1 MSSYA
6 SFLVFSRRT
15 AQFDKIH
22 GFIRNSNSTLLP
34 MTCMDPL
41 NNSLLYMISS
51 PWHKNFAN
59 HVLKPTQIHHK
70 TIQPHYQFT
79 CPPQGKLVHPLTADT
94 PASSQYPI
102 SPNELVLRDDGIRPA
117 GTMCQP
123 QQQGPSE
130 SPVPAGHTASRIQH
144 ESRGSREKSRS
155 TLSICMSSCAVSLLG

>member
-1 MSSYA
+1 MSIYA

-15 AQFDKIH
+15 TQFNKIN

-34 MTCMDPL
+34 MTCMNPL

-51 PWHKNFAN
+51 PRHTNIVN
-59 HVLKPTQIHHK
+59 HVLKPAQIHHK

-102 SPNELVLRDDGIRPA
+102 SPNELVPRDDGIHPA
-117 GTMCQP
+117 GTMYQP
-123 QQQGPSE
+123 QQESPSE

-155 TLSICMSSCAVSLLG
+155 TLPICMSSCAVSLPG